1 MVDLTRDATDKTR
14 APAAGP
20 GARPV
25 GCCLRRLASGAYCV
39 QDPGRETSSSHG
51 AKGGHVVVHGTVTTE
66 APGPT
71 RTPSASGP
79 SSASWPR

>member
-14 APAAGP
+14 ALAAGP

-25 GCCLRRLASGAYCV
+25 GCCLRRLASGANCV
-39 QDPGRETSSSHG
+39 KDPGRENIVESRS
-51 AKGGHVVVHGTVTTE
+51 KGGHVVVHGTVTTE